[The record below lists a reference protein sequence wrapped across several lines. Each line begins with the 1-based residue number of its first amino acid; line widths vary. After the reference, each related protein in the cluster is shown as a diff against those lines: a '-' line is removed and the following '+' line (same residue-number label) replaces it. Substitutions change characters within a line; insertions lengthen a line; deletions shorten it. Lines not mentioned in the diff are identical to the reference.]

1 MTKTTIKFLSAIC
14 LLILLS
20 WLSFKLL
27 NNKGKSDLEL
37 IDFSIADTSK
47 ITQIIIT
54 DPASNKISLVN
65 KNGTWTDDKGGCI
78 SVQNVSFILEAAKNI
93 EFKGYLPESSC
104 QKFTELMASQHT
116 KVEFFV
122 GGEWYKTWYIGP
134 SSQDHYGQIMLLDS
148 EDEGKSTRPVM
159 MRIKGLKGI
168 IEPRFFADKR
178 KWMCTNIFA
187 LSVDEI
193 KNVSVQFLDEPVRSF
208 SVQKNKQNFIVK
220 QGLNPLNYVDTSNIY
235 RYLQAFK
242 KIHFALPNYELTPS
256 QCDSLKKSMPFCKL
270 QVKQTNGKST
280 LLKLYRIKAKEE
292 ERNEFGEMVNMD
304 MNNFWCILPN
314 GQLVKCQYFVFN
326 PLLLGHVYFP
336 AMEYKKKPV
345 TK

>member
-1 MTKTTIKFLSAIC
+1 MKRKSILFVSGILFL
-14 LLILLS
+14 LLLA
-20 WLSFKLL
+20 WLSLNLL

-65 KNGTWTDDKGGCI
+65 KNGTWSDDKGGCI

-122 GGEWYKTWYIGP
+122 SGEWNKTWYIGP

-148 EDEGKSTRPVM
+148 DEEGKSTRPVM

-178 KWMCTNIFA
+178 RFYRA
-187 LSVDEI
+187 R
-193 KNVSVQFLDEPVRSF
+193 VS
-208 SVQKNKQNFIVK
+208 
-220 QGLNPLNYVDTSNIY
+220 
-235 RYLQAFK
+235 
-242 KIHFALPNYELTPS
+242 
-256 QCDSLKKSMPFCKL
+256 
-270 QVKQTNGKST
+270 
-280 LLKLYRIKAKEE
+280 
-292 ERNEFGEMVNMD
+292 
-304 MNNFWCILPN
+304 
-314 GQLVKCQYFVFN
+314 
-326 PLLLGHVYFP
+326 
-336 AMEYKKKPV
+336 
-345 TK
+345 